1 MAAAGKCILVTGP
14 PAVGKTTLI
23 IKVLETLKTSHPNF
37 KVQGFYTREIRQGS
51 ERVGFEVVTLDGRRG
66 PLASTTNSSLKHL
79 LPCSPE
85 SFKWPTVGRYKVDVS
100 SFELVALPELQI
112 REGKS
117 VFSTLK
123 SQKVDTSRIHSS
135 TPFYVFYSMLSQN
148 QMIQSPYVNLLLGLD
163 AWSRSKFL
171 VVKEDTDLFIIDEI
185 GKMELYSSSFFPAV
199 LDILESNIP
208 LLASIP
214 IPKGGRDIPGVARLR
229 NHPGA
234 TIFTLNTSNRDAIK
248 LKHLL
253 PCSPES
259 FKWPTVGRY
268 KVDVSSFELVALP
281 ELLVEI
287 REAKSVFSALKS
299 PKVDMSRIHLS
310 TPFYLFYSML
320 TQNQTIQS
328 LYVNLLVGLEAWS
341 RSKILVVEMTKVKED
356 TDLFIIDEIGKMEL
370 YSSSFFPAVLNILES
385 NIPLLASIPIPKGGR
400 DIPGVA
406 RLRNHP
412 GATIFT
418 LNTGNMDAVKERI
431 YSQLVN
437 LLQKH

>member
-66 PLASTTNSSLKHL
+66 PLASTTNSS
-79 LPCSPE
+79 PE

-100 SFELVALPELQI
+100 SFELVALPELQ
-112 REGKS
+112 
-117 VFSTLK
+117 
-123 SQKVDTSRIHSS
+123 
-135 TPFYVFYSMLSQN
+135 
-148 QMIQSPYVNLLLGLD
+148 
-163 AWSRSKFL
+163 
-171 VVKEDTDLFIIDEI
+171 VKEDTDLFIIDEI

-234 TIFTLNTSNRDAIK
+234 TIFTLNTGNRDAIK
-248 LKHLL
+248 
-253 PCSPES
+253 E
-259 FKWPTVGRY
+259 
-268 KVDVSSFELVALP
+268 
-281 ELLVEI
+281 
-287 REAKSVFSALKS
+287 
-299 PKVDMSRIHLS
+299 
-310 TPFYLFYSML
+310 
-320 TQNQTIQS
+320 Q
-328 LYVNLLVGLEAWS
+328 
-341 RSKILVVEMTKVKED
+341 
-356 TDLFIIDEIGKMEL
+356 
-370 YSSSFFPAVLNILES
+370 
-385 NIPLLASIPIPKGGR
+385 
-400 DIPGVA
+400 
-406 RLRNHP
+406 
-412 GATIFT
+412 
-418 LNTGNMDAVKERI
+418 I